1 METKDAMLARR
12 SVRVFKDTEVP
23 KEMIDE
29 LLKSAMAAPSALN
42 RQPWFFYVIKDKETL
57 EKVKK
62 ISHYTD
68 KNSNLII
75 MVCGDITGLNP
86 LNLNDFWIQDV
97 SAAVEN
103 ILVSA
108 ADMGLGSLWCGVYPK
123 MERVNAI
130 KTILKT
136 PKNIMPFALIHIGYP
151 GENKAPRTQYDESKV
166 VYIE

>member
-12 SVRVFKDTEVP
+12 SIRSFKDVDVP

-29 LLKSAMAAPSALN
+29 LLISAMAGPSALN
-42 RQPWFFYVIKDKETL
+42 RQPWFFHVVRNKDTM
-57 EKVKK
+57 EKLKK

-75 MVCGDITGLNP
+75 IVSGDINGLNP
-86 LNLNDFWIQDV
+86 LNLNDFWIQDL

-123 MERVNAI
+123 MERVNQV
-130 KTILKT
+130 KTILKL
-136 PKNIMPFALIHIGYP
+136 PKNLMPFALIHIGYP
-151 GENKAPRTQYDESKV
+151 NESKTPRSQYDESKV
-166 VYIE
+166 VYLD